1 MHIDL
6 QKLLK
11 NKTLLIVTWRGESPS
26 EVVRIIFRY
35 KRIRNNNLANP
46 VPEELWH
53 KRLVLL
59 QTFITSFICR
69 CICVCNQIESTI
81 VMSFKPKTIVKP
93 LLFTLLADTN

>member
-1 MHIDL
+1 MHICL

-69 CICVCNQIESTI
+69 CICVRNQIESTI
-81 VMSFKPKTIVKP
+81 VMPFKLKTIVKP
-93 LLFTLLADTN
+93 FTIYLVS